1 MQFWTH
7 LVLVIIGM
15 AFFLYS
21 FIKQR
26 KTYQLLFV
34 IWLPLTLLSY
44 LSTNKVYLTVQ
55 GAIELIFFFLVIFF
69 LFRNPNR
76 KKVGYRAM
84 LEELDRYGTEASEEL
99 IDVPIEMV
107 LDEAD
112 AYLSED
118 APDQPEQENP
128 LE

>member
-55 GAIELIFFFLVIFF
+55 GAVELIFFFLVIFF

-112 AYLSED
+112 ACLSED